1 MPMTSKEMIKYLKKN
16 GFVIDRQRGSHI
28 ILKSGATDKTV
39 TVPYHNK
46 DLKKGTEQSILRD
59 AGLK

>member
-1 MPMTSKEMIKYLKKN
+1 MPMTSKEMIKHLEKS

-28 ILKSGATDKTV
+28 ILKNDETGKTA

-46 DLKKGTEQSILRD
+46 DLKKGTEQKILKD
-59 AGLK
+59 AGLR